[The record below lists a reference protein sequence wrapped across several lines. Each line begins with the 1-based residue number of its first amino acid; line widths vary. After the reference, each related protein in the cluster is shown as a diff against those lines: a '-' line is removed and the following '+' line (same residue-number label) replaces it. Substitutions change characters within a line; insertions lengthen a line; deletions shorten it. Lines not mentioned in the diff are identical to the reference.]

1 MNFDSGQPAYR
12 KLRNIITERTNSVV
26 AWVGAGLSVPAG
38 LPTWEELRDD
48 LVEEYRA
55 KTRAMS
61 EEVRDEAEGVLKVV
75 EHKEDLWE
83 AFKIL
88 KENMGRESYR
98 QTVRDSLRVADSTP
112 PPENYR
118 RLWEIGINGL
128 INLNIDRL
136 ATRAY
141 VQEREK
147 EPLEYTGDSVKNCI
161 GLLRNP
167 NPFILNLHGDVND
180 FRSWVFTKDA
190 INWLM
195 ETDAYKEFINNILIQ
210 RKVIFVGLT
219 LNDISTGSHIKR
231 VSEKF
236 DIGGHFWVT
245 NKKDRESD
253 QWAEDNGLRVI
264 RYESP
269 NGEHSGLDHLFE
281 DLLNYVPE
289 DSTPTPVQPDLQV
302 SGDDAE
308 LPPPSDLA
316 GEDPEKIRSL
326 INKKA
331 KLILQ
336 EGGNNKYNKYNDFC
350 EKYDR
355 CIYNAWYTS
364 DVPPD
369 NELMDYKLKERVE
382 SGAFGVVYRA
392 SDSDGNIY
400 AIKKLKE
407 EIRKK
412 DEFLQGFRRGVNSH
426 KILEE
431 SGVGGIIEYYEAYEI
446 PAFVVMEWVNGPT
459 LKEAVK
465 SRYITDWREI
475 LSISKSLSSIIR
487 SAHTLPERVLHRDLR
502 PANVMLKNYFEDP
515 SSYSLVVLD
524 FDLSWHKGAIEESIK
539 SGHSYVGY
547 LAPEQINR
555 TSDYSTRSASVD
567 SYGIGMTMYYL
578 LARTDPSP
586 MVHKHS
592 DWQERLLDFASDR
605 SCSKWK
611 SAPKRFA
618 RLIYNCTKQE
628 QPARWDMTQIHNEIG
643 RLEDAVSRNDN
654 SIQSEL
660 VAEEIAERCGGF
672 SYNWN
677 ADEMRAEISIPSGMS
692 IHFDPNEV
700 EDEIEISVRWHS
712 SGKEETKNIG
722 KYVGDAANQ
731 IVSKL
736 ESIGWEVVTYSP
748 EPMSFA
754 LRLSNDT
761 NDILKHLDRNVEKL
775 RECISIV
782 DF

>member
-1 MNFDSGQPAYR
+1 MNFDTDQPAYR
-12 KLRNIITERTNSVV
+12 KLRDIVTERTNSIV

-48 LVEEYRA
+48 LVEEYKA
-55 KTRAMS
+55 KVRSMS
-61 EEVRDEAEGVLKVV
+61 REAREEAEGILKVV
-75 EHKEDLWE
+75 DNKNDLWE
-83 AFKIL
+83 VFKIL
-88 KENMGRESYR
+88 KENMGTETYR
-98 QTVRDSLRVADSTP
+98 QAVRDSLSVADSTV
-112 PPENYR
+112 PPENYNK
-118 RLWEIGINGL
+118 LWRIGINGL

-141 VQEREK
+141 VQEKEK

-180 FRSWVFTKDA
+180 YRSWVFTKDA

-195 ETDAYKEFINNILIQ
+195 ETDAYKQFINNILIQ
-210 RKVIFVGLT
+210 RKVLFMGLT
-219 LNDISTGSHIKR
+219 VDDVSVGSHIRR
-231 VSEKF
+231 VANKF
-236 DIGGHFWVT
+236 DVGGHFWIT
-245 NKKDRESD
+245 DKKDKRSD
-253 QWAEDNGLRVI
+253 EWAENNGLRVI

-269 NGEHSGLDHLFE
+269 DGDHSGLDHLFE

-302 SGDDAE
+302 SEEDAE
-308 LPPPSDLA
+308 LPSPNDLA

-326 INKKA
+326 LNKKA
-331 KLILQ
+331 KLIL
-336 EGGNNKYNKYNDFC
+336 EKESEDKYNKYKDFC
-350 EKYDR
+350 REYDR

-364 DVPPD
+364 DRSPD
-369 NELMDYKLKERVE
+369 NTLMEYELNERIE

-392 SDSDGNIY
+392 EDSDGNLC

-407 EIRKK
+407 EIREK
-412 DEFLQGFRRGVNSH
+412 DEFLQGFRRGVKSH
-426 KILEE
+426 KILEDRE
-431 SGVGGIIEYYEAYEI
+431 VAGIIEYYDAYEI

-459 LKEAVK
+459 LKEAVE
-465 SRYITDWREI
+465 SRYIEDWGEV
-475 LSISKSLSSIIR
+475 LSISKDLSSIIKG
-487 SAHTLPERVLHRDLR
+487 AHTLPERVLHRDLR
-502 PANVMLKNYFEDP
+502 PANVMLKNYFEHPD
-515 SSYSLVVLD
+515 SYEIVVLD

-555 TSDYSTRSASVD
+555 NSDYSTRSASVD

-592 DWQERLLDFASDR
+592 DWRERLLDFASDR

-618 RLIYNCTKQE
+618 RLIYNCTKQS
-628 QPARWDMTQIHNEIG
+628 QPERWDMTQIHNEIG
-643 RLEDAVSRNDN
+643 RLEDAVSRNDK

-660 VAEEIAERCGGF
+660 VAEELAERCGGF
-672 SYNWN
+672 PYDWN
-677 ADEMRAEISIPSGMS
+677 HDEMRAEISLPSGMD
-692 IHFDPNEV
+692 ILFDPNEV
-700 EDEIEISVRWHS
+700 EREIELSVRWLS
-712 SGKEETKNIG
+712 SGQEDTKNIG
-722 KYVGDAANQ
+722 KYVGKAADQ
-731 IVSKL
+731 IVSRMK
-736 ESIGWEVVTYSP
+736 SIGWEVDTYSP

-761 NDILKHLDRNVEKL
+761 VEILNNLEGNVESL
-775 RECISIV
+775 RECISLV